1 VPRTP
6 GPTGPPAAVPDN
18 RRARVRALR
27 SQHELFLGSPAEA
40 PRGLRPMVADSWLR
54 SVSSGVDPDA
64 QAPLVLDEETLRA
77 YRAGHPLAA
86 VMPLIRRL
94 LAEDAEAMGHV
105 VAVADAEGRLLWLDG
120 FAGLRT
126 RAEGMHFVEGALWSE
141 AAAGTNAPGTAL
153 ALGQPVSIFAA
164 EHFGVAVQ
172 PWSCAAAPIRA
183 PGTGELLGVVDLTGT
198 DEVASPQALAL
209 VRATA
214 AAAEAELA
222 LRAQARTALTPAPRR
237 SSRRRSRA
245 EPAGGLRLAVLG
257 RETGLLIA
265 GDRIVQLSRRHT
277 ELVLLLGRHPQGQTG
292 EQLAAALHEGAGA
305 RVTVRAEM
313 SRLRRV
319 LGADLV
325 DSRPYRLTVPLVSDA
340 DDVRRALGRGALH
353 KALDAYAGTV
363 LPGSDSPEVQRLR
376 DELVA
381 EMREA
386 VLASHNPS
394 ALLCWA
400 ETEEGHDDQAV
411 WEALV
416 TALPYGSPRRMTAR
430 AHVRRLAAEPSGNTA
445 ATSLQRRRH

>member
-1 VPRTP
+1 
-6 GPTGPPAAVPDN
+6 
-18 RRARVRALR
+18 
-27 SQHELFLGSPAEA
+27 
-40 PRGLRPMVADSWLR
+40 MVADSWLR
-54 SVSSGVDPDA
+54 SASSGVDPDA
-64 QAPLVLDEETLRA
+64 PAPLVLQEEVLRA

-86 VMPLIRRL
+86 VMPVIRRL
-94 LAEDAEAMGHV
+94 LAEDAEDMGHV
-105 VAVADAEGRLLWLDG
+105 VAVADAQGRLLWLDG
-120 FAGLRT
+120 YAGLRT

-153 ALGQPVSIFAA
+153 ALGRPVSIFAA
-164 EHFGVAVQ
+164 EHFGLAVQ
-172 PWSCAAAPIRA
+172 PWSCVAAPIRA

-222 LRAQARTALTPAPRR
+222 LRAQARTALTPPRR
-237 SSRRRSRA
+237 LSRRRSRV
-245 EPAGGLRLAVLG
+245 EPADGLRLAVLG
-257 RETGLLIA
+257 RDTGLLVA
-265 GDRIVQLSRRHT
+265 GNRTVQLSRRHT
-277 ELVLLLGRHPQGQTG
+277 ELVLLLGRHPRGLSG

-305 RVTVRAEM
+305 LVTVRAEM

-325 DSRPYRLTVPLVSDA
+325 DSRPYRLTVSLVSDV

-386 VLASHNPS
+386 VLASRNPS
-394 ALLCWA
+394 ALLGWA
-400 ETEEGHDDQAV
+400 ETEEGHDDLAV

-430 AHVRRLAAEPSGNTA
+430 AHLRRLAAEPSGNTA
-445 ATSLQRRRH
+445 ATLLQRGRH

>member
-1 VPRTP
+1 
-6 GPTGPPAAVPDN
+6 
-18 RRARVRALR
+18 VRALR
-27 SQHELFLGSPAEA
+27 SQHERFLASPAEA
-40 PRGLRPMVADSWLR
+40 PRGLRSLVAESWLR
-54 SVSSGVDPDA
+54 SASSGVDPEA
-64 QAPLVLDEETLRA
+64 AAPLVLDEETLRA

-86 VMPLIRRL
+86 VMPVIRRL
-94 LAEDAEAMGHV
+94 LAEDAEDLGHV
-105 VAVADAEGRLLWLDG
+105 VAVADADGRLLWLDG
-120 FAGLRT
+120 FARLRS

-153 ALGQPVSIFAA
+153 ALGHPVSIFAA

-172 PWSCAAAPIRA
+172 PWSCVAAPIRA

-222 LRAQARTALTPAPRR
+222 LRAQARTALTPPPRR
-237 SSRRRSRA
+237 QSRRRHRVD
-245 EPAGGLRLAVLG
+245 PADGLRLAVLG
-257 RETGLLIA
+257 RESGLLVA
-265 GDRIVQLSRRHT
+265 GDRTLQLSRRHT
-277 ELVLLLGRHPQGQTG
+277 ELVLLLGRHPNGLSA
-292 EQLAAALHEGAGA
+292 EQLATALHPGAGA
-305 RVTVRAEM
+305 LVTVRAEM

-325 DSRPYRLTVPLVSDA
+325 DSRPYRLTVPLTSDA

-386 VLASHNPS
+386 VLTSRSGA
-394 ALLCWA
+394 ALLAWA
-400 ETEEGHDDQAV
+400 ETEEGHDDMAV
-411 WEALV
+411 WEALLTV
-416 TALPYGSPRRMTAR
+416 LPYGSPRRTTAR
-430 AHVRRLAAEPSGNTA
+430 AHLHRLAAEDSAPGNLA